1 MEFRWREN
9 TSQRRDRLVS
19 GSVRVAVA
27 QGAADELGAEGR
39 LRHAATLAARAA
51 SESADL
57 LVLPQLFLG
66 GPPDGTVGPGQRAE
80 LSDGASAR
88 RLGEI
93 AGAHGIAL
101 LCGYVELCTG
111 RHYDAALLVD
121 ASGRA
126 RASYRRTHLVP
137 ERDEPALAPGQW
149 LTVAPLGS
157 FKLGLLIGTDIEG
170 PEAAR
175 ALALAGAHLLVVAAR
190 HGAQAGSVAALLPAR
205 AAENRCGLAYAN
217 GIVEPGAPP
226 SCLIGPDGR
235 VVAQATAGLAV
246 ATLPACDPAQALA
259 RDLARRPRLYQRLVA
274 PMPGE
279 DAPRL

>member
-1 MEFRWREN
+1 MEFRELEI

-19 GSVRVAVA
+19 GALRVAVA
-27 QGAADELGAEGR
+27 QGAADELGLEGR
-39 LRHAATLAARAA
+39 LERAAAFAARAA
-51 SESADL
+51 AEGADL

-66 GPPDGTVGPGQRAE
+66 GPPDDRVGLGQRAE
-80 LSDGASAR
+80 VSDGASAR

-93 AGAHGIAL
+93 AGAHKIAL
-101 LCGYVELCTG
+101 LCGYVELCTD

-121 ASGRA
+121 AHGRA

-137 ERDEPALAPGQW
+137 ERDEPALTPGQW
-149 LTVAPLGS
+149 LTVATLGS

-190 HGAQAGSVAALLPAR
+190 HGAQAGPIAALLPAR

-217 GIVEPGAPP
+217 GVVEPAAPP
-226 SCLIGPDGR
+226 SCLIGPDGK
-235 VVAQATAGLAV
+235 VLAQATAGLAV
-246 ATLPACDPAQALA
+246 ATLPTCDPAQALA
-259 RDLARRPRLYQRLVA
+259 RDLTRRPRLYQRLVA